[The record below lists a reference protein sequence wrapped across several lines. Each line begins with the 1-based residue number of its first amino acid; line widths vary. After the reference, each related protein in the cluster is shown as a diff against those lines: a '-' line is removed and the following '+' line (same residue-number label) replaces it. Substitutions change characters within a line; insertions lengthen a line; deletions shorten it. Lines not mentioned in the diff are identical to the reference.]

1 MAAGRLAIALVAT
14 ITGCNGNTSTPVAST
29 TGYEP
34 LETCTAPWPTPT
46 TTDPYPETQ
55 TMASGTRDGV
65 AWAHSRAYVHA
76 TIAAT
81 WAALQDPNVCRIHG
95 PTWTVTPNVEPQFP
109 VSFLLH
115 YVQGSPIGDVKW
127 DIDWREG
134 PLEGTVD
141 QPTSVGCLYQKTN
154 GTTFIEQQ
162 TGSIVIASVDGDPSV
177 SSLEMVSWLQATGQG
192 PSDSTGT
199 LTDLYGAVIAK
210 VHGLPVP

>member
-1 MAAGRLAIALVAT
+1 M
-14 ITGCNGNTSTPVAST
+14 
-29 TGYEP
+29 
-34 LETCTAPWPTPT
+34 
-46 TTDPYPETQ
+46 
-55 TMASGTRDGV
+55 
-65 AWAHSRAYVHA
+65 
-76 TIAAT
+76 
-81 WAALQDPNVCRIHG
+81 
-95 PTWTVTPNVEPQFP
+95 
-109 VSFLLH
+109 H

-192 PSDSTGT
+192 PSDSAGT